1 MGWSLPLYSLWAT
14 NNGPCA
20 HHALLLELLQVLVQS
35 AVLSVHIKVQTVS
48 LNHKVLLDSNTE
60 QHTYSKDSSRVNMTH
75 THPNTQTCMHART
88 HRTHT
93 NTQTCRHA
101 RTHKTHT
108 HTNTQTCTHAR
119 THRTHTH
126 TNTQTCMHA
135 RTHRTHTHTNTQT
148 CMHAHTH
155 RTYTHTN
162 TQTCTHA
169 RTHRTHTHT
178 NTQTCTHARTH
189 RTHTHTN
196 THACIHKTH
205 THTLHACTHAECQQH
220 SHVSYLSGELRNSL
234 HLLRKLGLLTT
245 LKCLNS
251 LFNTFILNNAGEHQI
266 EPASTRRP
274 LSQWEAV
281 PTNLTLSSCKVFS
294 NLFILPE
301 VLCSLLAVSLSLM
314 LQTR

>member
-20 HHALLLELLQVLVQS
+20 HHALLLELLQMLVQT
-35 AVLSVHIKVQTVS
+35 AVLSVHVKVQAVS

-60 QHTYSKDSSRVNMTH
+60 QHTYSKDSSGVNM
-75 THPNTQTCMHART
+75 
-88 HRTHT
+88 
-93 NTQTCRHA
+93 
-101 RTHKTHT
+101 T
-108 HTNTQTCTHAR
+108 HTNTQTCTH
-119 THRTHTH
+119 
-126 TNTQTCMHA
+126 
-135 RTHRTHTHTNTQT
+135 
-148 CMHAHTH
+148 
-155 RTYTHTN
+155 
-162 TQTCTHA
+162 TCTHA
-169 RTHRTHTHT
+169 
-178 NTQTCTHARTH
+178 
-189 RTHTHTN
+189 HTN

-234 HLLRKLGLLTT
+234 HLFLKLGLLTT

-251 LFNTFILNNAGEHQI
+251 LLNTFILNNAGEHQI

-274 LSQWEAV
+274 LSQWEAA